1 MANQTGKIAI
11 NNFKYMI
18 LKTLNGNKVCYYVL
32 VSGERWD
39 KLSEGQREIITYN
52 GQWRLA
58 EKVGEKDYYDYIKTN
73 E

>member
-18 LKTLNGNKVCYYVL
+18 LNTLNGNKVCYYVL

-39 KLSEGQREIITYN
+39 KLSECPREILTYT